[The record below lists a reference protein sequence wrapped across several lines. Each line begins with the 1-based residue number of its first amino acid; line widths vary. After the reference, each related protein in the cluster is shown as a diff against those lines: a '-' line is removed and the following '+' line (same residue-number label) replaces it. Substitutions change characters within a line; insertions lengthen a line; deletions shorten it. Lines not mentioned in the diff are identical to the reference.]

1 MKATIINF
9 LKGVNAFQVF
19 TDEELGAIAEQ
30 LEVKDFIPG
39 ARIIQKG
46 EKGDAMYLI
55 MEGAVHIPV
64 IDAQGQKRFTAFL
77 AKNDFFGE
85 MALMTGEPRTATVI
99 VDNDQACR
107 CLVIRKEIV
116 EPFLHKNPGIAKF
129 LTEILGKRLLESGTM
144 TRVGKYRI
152 LGLLGAGGTSPSFRR
167 SSS

>member
-64 IDAQGQKRFTAFL
+64 IDAQGQKRFTAF
-77 AKNDFFGE
+77 
-85 MALMTGEPRTATVI
+85 
-99 VDNDQACR
+99 
-107 CLVIRKEIV
+107 
-116 EPFLHKNPGIAKF
+116 
-129 LTEILGKRLLESGTM
+129 
-144 TRVGKYRI
+144 
-152 LGLLGAGGTSPSFRR
+152 
-167 SSS
+167 